1 VFSSGLP
8 RYPPDLAMSIEA
20 MNATPTDTPV
30 KRIYVLPVLET
41 VKSRTS
47 WPKATAALVLLALAA
62 TVALGFAPWQQ
73 SVSGS
78 GNVAA
83 LAPMERQQSIDAPV
97 EGRIVKWH
105 VSEGSRV
112 KKGDPVAEMADLDPS
127 LPARLQMERTAAL
140 ERIRAIAEREQHLE
154 ERVSELNESLKN
166 EIAAAEFRVQQ
177 AQDRIRASEQSLD
190 AAIAKRTAATQNL
203 ERHGALFPKGLVS
216 KRQLEVA
223 EADKNTADAELNRSR
238 AQLDEAQ
245 NSLRTVEAERART
258 INTGRALIRDARAG
272 RESALSELALARQA
286 LQPVEVRLNRQ
297 ATQTVYAPTGGVI
310 FRLSVQPG
318 GAVVKSGEEIASI
331 VPDVT
336 SAVVELWVDGN
347 DMPLVS
353 PGRKVRLQF
362 EGWPAVQFVGWP
374 SVAVGTYGGVVQ
386 LVDPTDDG
394 RGKFRL
400 LVRPDPGDLPWP
412 GGQFLRQGVR
422 AKGWVLL
429 NNVPVAAEV
438 WRQINGF
445 PPVVAPVSE
454 SKSKTEK

>member
-1 VFSSGLP
+1 ML
-8 RYPPDLAMSIEA
+8 IE
-20 MNATPTDTPV
+20 TPKQDRRTPAPQ
-30 KRIYVLPVLET
+30 RIFVLPVLNT
-41 VKSRTS
+41 VRPRTS
-47 WPKATAALVLLALAA
+47 WPKVTAVLVLAALGA

-73 SVSGS
+73 SVFGT
-78 GNVAA
+78 GNVVA
-83 LAPMERQQSIDAPV
+83 LAPMERQQRIDAPV

-127 LPARLQMERTAAL
+127 LPSRLQMERNAAL
-140 ERIRAIAEREQHLE
+140 ERIRAINEREQHLE
-154 ERVSELNESLKN
+154 ERVSELDQSLKN
-166 EIAAAEFRVQQ
+166 ETAAAEFRVQQ

-190 AAIAKRTAATQNL
+190 AATTKQTVATQNL
-203 ERHGALFPKGLVS
+203 DRHRVLYPKGLVS

-223 EADKNTADAELNRSR
+223 EADKNTADAELNRAR
-238 AQLDEAQ
+238 AQLDESR
-245 NSLRTVEAERART
+245 NFLRTAEAERART
-258 INTGRALIRDARAG
+258 INTSRALIRDARAS

-297 ATQTVYAPTGGVI
+297 ATQTIFAPTDGVI
-310 FRLSVQPG
+310 FRIAVQPG

-331 VPDVT
+331 VPDV
-336 SAVVELWVDGN
+336 SAAVVELWVDGN
-347 DMPLVS
+347 DMPLIS
-353 PGRKVRLQF
+353 RGRNVRLQF

-394 RGKFRL
+394 KGKFRL
-400 LVRPDPGDLPWP
+400 LIAPDPKDLEWP
-412 GGQFLRQGVR
+412 SGQYLRQGVR

-429 NNVPVAAEV
+429 NNIPVAAEV

-445 PPVVAPVSE
+445 PPVVGHISEGE
-454 SKSKTEK
+454 SKPAK